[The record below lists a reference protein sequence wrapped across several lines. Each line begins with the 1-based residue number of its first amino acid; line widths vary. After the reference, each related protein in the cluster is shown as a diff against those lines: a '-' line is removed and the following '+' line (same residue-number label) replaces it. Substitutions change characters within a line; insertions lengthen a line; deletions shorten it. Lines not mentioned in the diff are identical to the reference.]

1 MFGPSLMHSWHE
13 GNNMMHFH
21 VLIYPALWWMH
32 VLVWLCG
39 GSWAQEGV
47 GGPTW
52 PLFLWVRAQPDPLSP
67 GRAFQ
72 KSIHRRIRRKTLTER
87 DLDTEDKTWEMRKQ
101 LKTSDTNMRSQTDWK
116 MCLDDDNPK
125 ERVRLLFHSH
135 LWGSLKRVL
144 LKYLRRYKN
153 RDSWHTVRV

>member
-1 MFGPSLMHSWHE
+1 MFGPKSSLMHSWHE
-13 GNNMMHFH
+13 DCNMMHYH

-39 GSWAQEGV
+39 DSWAQEGV

-87 DLDTEDKTWEMRKQ
+87 DLDNRGQNLRNEEAAQNEWH
-101 LKTSDTNMRSQTDWK
+101 TNTRSQTDWK
-116 MCLDDDNPK
+116 MCSNDDNPK
-125 ERVRLLFHSH
+125 EHVRLLFHSH
-135 LWGSLKRVL
+135 LRASLKPFL
-144 LKYLRRYKN
+144 LKYLRR
-153 RDSWHTVRV
+153 